1 MIKVQQL
8 TQIYKS
14 GKGIF
19 DLNFEIKEG
28 EVFGYL
34 GPNGSGKTTTIR
46 SIMGFANATKGRVT
60 IKGLDCRKDAAELQ
74 KIIGYLPGEIAFFD
88 NMTGLEFL
96 KFVGDMHLMKNN
108 GNRDKLIDQFELET
122 EGKIRKMSKGMKQKL
137 GIIAT
142 FMIDPEIY
150 ILDEP
155 TSGLDPFMQNEFME
169 LVDKEKSRGKTIMMS
184 SHIFEEVER
193 SCDRAGIIREGHLV
207 TIEDLKSLKAIKSR
221 EFIVSIK
228 NKVDA
233 KKLEASELETHRLSD
248 NKITVNV
255 GGNFDGFIKLLSGMK
270 VINLDIRQRSL
281 EDIFMNYYGH
291 NEGHHE

>member
-1 MIKVQQL
+1 MIEVQHL

-19 DLNFEIKEG
+19 DLNFSIKEG

-46 SIMGFANATKGRVT
+46 NIMGFANANKGKVT

-96 KFVGDMHLMKNN
+96 KFVGDMHLMESNK
-108 GNRDKLIDQFELET
+108 NRDILINQFDLET

-142 FMIDPEIY
+142 FMLDAEIY

-155 TSGLDPFMQNEFME
+155 TSGLDPFMQNEFIEMI
-169 LVDKEKSRGKTIMMS
+169 DKEKSRGKTIMMS

-193 SCDRAGIIREGHLV
+193 SCDRAGIIREGKLV
-207 TIEDLKSLKAIKSR
+207 TIENIKSLKAMKSR
-221 EFIVSIK
+221 EFIVSLK
-228 NKVDA
+228 NKIDT
-233 KKLEASELETHRLSD
+233 KTLEASGLETHLLTD
-248 NKITVNV
+248 NKIKVNV
-255 GGNFDGFIKLLSGMK
+255 GKNFDAFIKLLSGMK
-270 VINLDIRQRSL
+270 VVNLDIRQRSL

-291 NEGHHE
+291 NGGHHE